1 MRKKCA
7 KSPKTMV
14 YISFF
19 RFRIAAFPK
28 NLRTRFV
35 KKIFRKTLRFAV
47 KLQVAMKTASLV
59 YCRPKNTVSAAT
71 LRF

>member
-47 KLQVAMKTASLV
+47 KLQVVMIIPGLV
-59 YCRPKNTVSAAT
+59 Y
-71 LRF
+71 L

>member
-19 RFRIAAFPK
+19 RLRIAAFPK
-28 NLRTRFV
+28 ILRTSFV

-47 KLQVAMKTASLV
+47 KLQVVMITPGLV
-59 YCRPKNTVSAAT
+59 Y
-71 LRF
+71 L